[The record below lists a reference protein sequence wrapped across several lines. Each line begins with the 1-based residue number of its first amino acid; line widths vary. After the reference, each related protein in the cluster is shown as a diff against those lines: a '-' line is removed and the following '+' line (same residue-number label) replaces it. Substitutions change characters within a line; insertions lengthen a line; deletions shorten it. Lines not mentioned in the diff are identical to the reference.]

1 MVKKR
6 FKRPAI
12 KSLLLFCLVWLCPNQ
27 SLAASFE
34 SLWKEHGGTILEG
47 GKNTRPLS
55 PVIELMELQV
65 KGDGFK
71 FRAKVKNPNDIIFCK
86 LNDRKIT
93 LNNGVFSEQ
102 GYIPPDGLTLRM
114 DCETS
119 QGKSA
124 FLERRL
130 VRENI
135 VSDKPVI
142 LATLNPKL
150 QIGKVNENAIALVI
164 GVEKYKKTPSKAE
177 FADKDAKTFAD
188 FAHYALGVPRNNI
201 KVLVNDKA
209 DKGEIIFQA
218 KFWLG
223 QSINPKSDVYIFFA
237 GHGLASA
244 DGKQSF
250 LIPVDGRPGVLA
262 DTAIDKDKLFE
273 EIAQMGAASY
283 TVFLDTCYSGV
294 ARDEQQLSSARPIGI
309 KALTKPYPANF
320 SVFSA
325 AGSMEIARPL
335 KEAKHGLFSYFL
347 MLGLQGNAD
356 LDSNGIITAAEL
368 HEYIK
373 GSVTKSSAFE
383 QTPELQGDSARVLVR
398 FKK

>member
-12 KSLLLFCLVWLCPNQ
+12 KSLLLLCLAWLCPNQ
-27 SLAASFE
+27 SLATSFE

-47 GKNTRPLS
+47 DRNTRPLS
-55 PVIELMELQV
+55 PVIELMELSV

-71 FRAKVKNPNDIIFCK
+71 FRAKVKNLNDINFCK
-86 LNDRKIT
+86 LNDRKII
-93 LNNGVFSEQ
+93 LNNGMLSEQ

-114 DCETS
+114 NCETV
-119 QGKSA
+119 QGKTAS
-124 FLERRL
+124 LERRL
-130 VRENI
+130 EREDI
-135 VSDKPVI
+135 VSDKPVV

-150 QIGKVNENAIALVI
+150 KIGKVNENAIALVI

-223 QSINPKSDVYIFFA
+223 QSVNPKSDVYIFFA

>member
-1 MVKKR
+1 MVRKR
-6 FKRPAI
+6 SKQAVAW
-12 KSLLLFCLVWLCPNQ
+12 SLFVLSAACFNPGK

-34 SLWKEHGGTILEG
+34 SLWKEHGGTVLEG
-47 GKNTRPLS
+47 ETVERSTS

-71 FRAKVKNPNDIIFCK
+71 LKAKVKSPNEIVFCK
-86 LNDRKIT
+86 LNDRKIA
-93 LNNGVFSEQ
+93 LNDGVFSEQ
-102 GYIPPDGLTLRM
+102 GYIPPDGLTLM
-114 DCETS
+114 MSCKS
-119 QGKSA
+119 AQGKSA

-130 VRENI
+130 VRENSL
-135 VSDKPVI
+135 SDEPAI

-150 QIGKVNENAIALVI
+150 QIGSLNKNAVALVI

-223 QSINPKSDVYIFFA
+223 QSINSKSDVYIFFA

-262 DTAIDKDKLFE
+262 ETAIDKDKLFE
-273 EIAQMGAASY
+273 EMAQMGAASY

-294 ARDEQQLSSARPIGI
+294 ARDEQQLSSARPIGM
-309 KALTKPYPANF
+309 KTLVKPYPSNF

-356 LDSNGIITAAEL
+356 LDGDGAIKAAEL

-373 GSVTKSSAFE
+373 GRVTKSSAFE
-383 QTPELQGDSARVLVR
+383 QTPELQGDAERVLVR
-398 FKK
+398 FQ